1 MKQSGLTGVF
11 TAALLF
17 SPCNNASDDVPVEFS
32 GFARVVAG
40 YLDTDQ
46 AYFEGYENKVS
57 FSEKSL
63 LGLQADYALTGT
75 VSVSGQVLLH
85 SDESR
90 GSGLEWLYLS
100 YEPNANWQ
108 FKAGRLRTPYL
119 QYSDVFDVGYAYPW
133 ISPPRQ
139 LYGSYLFFP
148 RYEGGNARYQFNI
161 DDIYFGLEGYY
172 GSFSD
177 DIEASGESFH
187 IEVKEM
193 YGGIAEISYR
203 GWQLRGATFI
213 SADAEADIAGLGELT
228 GGLKAAGFDDLA
240 DYFSLMGRVDAY
252 LVGISYDS
260 LDWFMS
266 AEYVDVESTINILAG
281 IENYYVTLGRY
292 FGDYQL
298 LVTYAKSNQILGELN
313 NTIPVGLDPQLDMLY
328 YGVEQLQARFPTDVL
343 DSVTLTGR
351 WDFRPGM
358 ALKAEVTFL
367 DGEPGKTSLFEL
379 KAGSENFDRQAVL
392 YQFGLEWVF

>member
-1 MKQSGLTGVF
+1 M
-11 TAALLF
+11 
-17 SPCNNASDDVPVEFS
+17 
-32 GFARVVAG
+32 VAG

-46 AYFEGYENKVS
+46 AYFEGYGNKVS

-161 DDIYFGLEGYY
+161 DDVYFGLEGYY

-187 IEVKEM
+187 LEVKEM

-213 SADAEADIAGLGELT
+213 SADVEADIAGLGELT

-240 DYFSLMGRVDAY
+240 DYFSLTGRVDAY

>member
-1 MKQSGLTGVF
+1 M
-11 TAALLF
+11 
-17 SPCNNASDDVPVEFS
+17 
-32 GFARVVAG
+32 VAG

-161 DDIYFGLEGYY
+161 DDVYFGLEGYY

-177 DIEASGESFH
+177 DLEASGESFH
-187 IEVKEM
+187 LEVKEM

-213 SADAEADIAGLGELT
+213 SADVEADIDGFLGVSRKFAGNT
-228 GGLKAAGFDDLA
+228 NMFWA
-240 DYFSLMGRVDAY
+240 
-252 LVGISYDS
+252 ISIS
-260 LDWFMS
+260 
-266 AEYVDVESTINILAG
+266 
-281 IENYYVTLGRY
+281 R
-292 FGDYQL
+292 
-298 LVTYAKSNQILGELN
+298 
-313 NTIPVGLDPQLDMLY
+313 
-328 YGVEQLQARFPTDVL
+328 
-343 DSVTLTGR
+343 
-351 WDFRPGM
+351 
-358 ALKAEVTFL
+358 
-367 DGEPGKTSLFEL
+367 
-379 KAGSENFDRQAVL
+379 
-392 YQFGLEWVF
+392 

>member
-1 MKQSGLTGVF
+1 
-11 TAALLF
+11 
-17 SPCNNASDDVPVEFS
+17 
-32 GFARVVAG
+32 
-40 YLDTDQ
+40 
-46 AYFEGYENKVS
+46 
-57 FSEKSL
+57 
-63 LGLQADYALTGT
+63 
-75 VSVSGQVLLH
+75 
-85 SDESR
+85 
-90 GSGLEWLYLS
+90 
-100 YEPNANWQ
+100 
-108 FKAGRLRTPYL
+108 
-119 QYSDVFDVGYAYPW
+119 
-133 ISPPRQ
+133 
-139 LYGSYLFFP
+139 
-148 RYEGGNARYQFNI
+148 
-161 DDIYFGLEGYY
+161 
-172 GSFSD
+172 
-177 DIEASGESFH
+177 
-187 IEVKEM
+187 
-193 YGGIAEISYR
+193 
-203 GWQLRGATFI
+203 
-213 SADAEADIAGLGELT
+213 
-228 GGLKAAGFDDLA
+228 
-240 DYFSLMGRVDAY
+240 
-252 LVGISYDS
+252 
-260 LDWFMS
+260 MS